1 MPPYSKSHL
10 EADITFNDDLTSANK
25 ILDYVSTI

>member
-10 EADITFNDDLTSANK
+10 EADIINLDDLTSANK
-25 ILDYVSTI
+25 IVDDVSTI